1 MMKAV
6 NKAVK
11 KLEKEEFR
19 EVVGVNP
26 TDGDGV
32 IPVLFPMDTWRVIK
46 ELGDRL
52 GMKHQEVIALS
63 IERLHDTVMEVE
75 DGS

>member
-1 MMKAV
+1 MKAV
-6 NKAVK
+6 NKGVK
-11 KLEKEEFR
+11 KPEKKELR
-19 EVVGVNP
+19 ESCGVTP

-32 IPVLFPMDTWRVIK
+32 IPVLFPMDTWRVIN
-46 ELGDRL
+46 EIGDKL